1 MSGLPKNISLDL
13 ADLLEYDEFD
23 SFEAAR
29 DLPSP
34 DNEIGVPLSVELS
47 DSMCQISGPTTVP
60 SQTPFD
66 GGPNDDG
73 FVKSAEIFLR
83 LDSDNDS
90 GTTTTITIAS
100 GSLNSK
106 QSLDSTGGGPSSG
119 QFSSIDC
126 DIELQYE
133 NEFFDPNNDE
143 CNFVTEPSTVHRR
156 STIEID
162 NEQLLL
168 EGITLFSFL
177 STQLNKNLHLVSFW
191 FLPPFCRW
199 WRA

>member
-1 MSGLPKNISLDL
+1 MSGLQKNKSLDL

-29 DLPSP
+29 EIPSP

-47 DSMCQISGPTTVP
+47 DSMCQISGPTTAP

-66 GGPNDDG
+66 GGSTEDG

-83 LDSDNDS
+83 LDNDGDS
-90 GTTTTITIAS
+90 GTTTTITMAS

-143 CNFVTEPSTVHRR
+143 CNFGTEPSRVHHR
-156 STIEID
+156 STIEND

-168 EGITLFSFL
+168 EGISFF
-177 STQLNKNLHLVSFW
+177 QPKLNKICVLLV
-191 FLPPFCRW
+191 FLFLLPFCH
-199 WRA
+199 